1 MRGKVLILTGSTGI
15 AAAAARQA
23 AAAGARVVIATGD
36 SGTGWTLAQEI
47 GGEIWVGDVSGP
59 GAAESVL
66 THCRSRFGRVDALFN
81 AAGLSGRR
89 FGDGPVHELSDD
101 GWDIT
106 FAHNL
111 KSVFLMC
118 RAVAG
123 RMMDQEPDENGMRG
137 SIVNMGSVLAEAP
150 EPRRFAMHA
159 YAAAKGAVVAMS
171 RSMASYYAPHK
182 IRVNVIAPGVV
193 RTPASERS
201 QTDAELFEF
210 LQKKQ
215 PLTDGMVGADE
226 VARAAL
232 FLLGDE
238 ARPITGDVLTVDA
251 GWSVSGA

>member
-1 MRGKVLILTGSTGI
+1 
-15 AAAAARQA
+15 
-23 AAAGARVVIATGD
+23 
-36 SGTGWTLAQEI
+36 
-47 GGEIWVGDVSGP
+47 
-59 GAAESVL
+59 
-66 THCRSRFGRVDALFN
+66 
-81 AAGLSGRR
+81 
-89 FGDGPVHELSDD
+89 
-101 GWDIT
+101 
-106 FAHNL
+106 
-111 KSVFLMC
+111 MC

-123 RMMDQEPDENGMRG
+123 RMMEQAPDENGMRG
-137 SIVNMGSVLAEAP
+137 SIVNMGSVLAEVP

-171 RSMASYYAPHK
+171 RSMASYNAPHK
-182 IRVNVIAPGVV
+182 MRVNGIAPGVV

-201 QTDAELFEF
+201 QADAELFEF